1 MLGFFARVEG
11 DAQLHPDKKEIAEAK
26 WVSPE
31 ELPPPVSR
39 ISIAQELMQEFKR
52 RKMEE

>member
-1 MLGFFARVEG
+1 MLGFFAQVEG